1 MQSEK
6 YHLLPPDHINKI
18 GEKGKGYSAQ
28 KENLE
33 SASLPVGEEERG
45 RLKRNFYWYG
55 LKRTLKYLEEGP
67 ECGEKIKK

>member
-6 YHLLPPDHINKI
+6 YHSLPPDHINKI
-18 GEKGKGYSAQ
+18 GGKGREGKGYSAQ

-45 RLKRNFYWYG
+45 RLKRNFY
-55 LKRTLKYLEEGP
+55 
-67 ECGEKIKK
+67 